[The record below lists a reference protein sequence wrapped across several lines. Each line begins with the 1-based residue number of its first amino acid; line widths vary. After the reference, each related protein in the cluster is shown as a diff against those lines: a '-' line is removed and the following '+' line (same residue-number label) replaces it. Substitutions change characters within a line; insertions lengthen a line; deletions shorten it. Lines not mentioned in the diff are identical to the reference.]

1 VNGPQ
6 ESESQ
11 RDSEKRKLQ
20 TKKKKKKAV
29 AALKNQDSIVDQSEV
44 LGPNEHD
51 GNVNAIAA

>member
-1 VNGPQ
+1 MTGPQ
-6 ESESQ
+6 ESE
-11 RDSEKRKLQ
+11 RDADKTKLQ

-51 GNVNAIAA
+51 GNLNAVAA